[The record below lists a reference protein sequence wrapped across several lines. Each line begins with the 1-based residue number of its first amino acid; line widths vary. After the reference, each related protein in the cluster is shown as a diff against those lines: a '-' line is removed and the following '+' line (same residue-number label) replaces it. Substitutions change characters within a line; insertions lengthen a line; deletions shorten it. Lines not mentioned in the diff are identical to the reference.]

1 MTPPPAVINT
11 NVVISGLVG
20 RESGSPTTVILD
32 AMLGGLFT
40 YLLSLDVLAEYHEVL
55 LRPAIRRRH
64 GLTDAEVDVVLT
76 ELALNGTLLDAA
88 PSAAALPDDG
98 DRHLW
103 ALLEATAAAV
113 LVTGDDVLRRRA
125 PDPTRVAFA
134 AVPAGAS
141 SPTGQE
147 LLGLKGQGGDTG
159 CGRASRSEVR
169 AGSTREGALTG
180 ACGGDEWS
188 ILTRP
193 VRRKRRDGDE

>member
-40 YLLSLDVLAEYHEVL
+40 YLLSLDLLAEYHEVL

-88 PSAAALPDDG
+88 PPPPRCPTTATATCGLCWRPPPPRSWSRATMCCGGALPIRRG
-98 DRHLW
+98 WPLLRCPPARH
-103 ALLEATAAAV
+103 
-113 LVTGDDVLRRRA
+113 R
-125 PDPTRVAFA
+125 P
-134 AVPAGAS
+134 PARNCSA
-141 SPTGQE
+141 
-147 LLGLKGQGGDTG
+147 
-159 CGRASRSEVR
+159 
-169 AGSTREGALTG
+169 
-180 ACGGDEWS
+180 
-188 ILTRP
+188 
-193 VRRKRRDGDE
+193 